1 MFLALRCCPGVTLC
15 CQFKSNS
22 NRRIQMQP
30 DSRVLRTPQNKL
42 QTVINVLFNDATV
55 DPAWTQVNNMV
66 NFIKYSKKY
75 ATSSLQVR
83 AKTAFYLACVMEEDA
98 DLAER
103 ESNRV
108 QRNLTEL
115 CIGPDLLNLAFHQDE
130 ASEYVA
136 R

>member
-1 MFLALRCCPGVTLC
+1 
-15 CQFKSNS
+15 
-22 NRRIQMQP
+22 MQP
-30 DSRVLRTPQNKL
+30 DSCSAHPAEQTTNGDKRSL
-42 QTVINVLFNDATV
+42 QRRDCRSSLDSSKEHI
-55 DPAWTQVNNMV
+55 V
-66 NFIKYSKKY
+66 NFSKYSKKY
-75 ATSSLQVR
+75 PTSSYQVR

-98 DLAER
+98 DLADR

-108 QRNLTEL
+108 QRSLTEL